1 MIGVILFP
9 VVVDTGK
16 LDKPHQD
23 HKPHV
28 GLKLFNSDLGPAG
41 KIFGSH
47 TIKSEPVTLL
57 NDVRQESCCE
67 EEGKD
72 AYRGGRDWHFWTRC
86 PSERWDVDRFKQ

>member
-41 KIFGSH
+41 KLFSPH
-47 TIKSEPVTLL
+47 ALKSELVTLL
-57 NDVRQESCCE
+57 DNVHQECWCK

-72 AYRGGRDWHFWTRC
+72 AYRGGRDWHFRTSC
-86 PSERWDVDRFKQ
+86 PSEW